1 MVVNVAG
8 ILPQE
13 LTLWQVGSRLKQ
25 MDFQKRKNK
34 ESVSE
39 CHRSSSLS
47 RQMAASKPASVK
59 LVWNKEVFFGLVQ
72 ITEQSG
78 TARVLVGLHFYSVLF
93 PLPGMALKGGET
105 PSKSA
110 CSAPL

>member
-1 MVVNVAG
+1 MVVNVAV

-39 CHRSSSLS
+39 CHRRSSLS

-59 LVWNKEVFFGLVQ
+59 LVWNKEVFFLVWFR
-72 ITEQSG
+72 SLN
-78 TARVLVGLHFYSVLF
+78 RVAQLESWWDSIFTLFYSLC
-93 PLPGMALKGGET
+93 LEWL
-105 PSKSA
+105 
-110 CSAPL
+110 